1 MASSFGRRGLTSA
14 PGNTSSSAATFGS
27 ARNFGAGFD
36 DPVSDADEEAGYSP
50 QMRAFLAE
58 ERKSR
63 GAGLEPGIS
72 EIAERTSIKPKRS
85 SSGVA
90 GKNRS
95 MVLAY
100 VLWYFC
106 APFAAHRFYLG
117 VYPSAIAMAA
127 LFFVGLFGLLFE
139 YTFGLALF
147 GAWFLWVLVDLV
159 LIPKMVRATRAE
171 PDLTDVFA

>member
-14 PGNTSSSAATFGS
+14 PGNASSSAATFGS

-63 GAGLEPGIS
+63 AASAESGIS
-72 EIAERTSIKPKRS
+72 EIAERTSIKPKRATGS
-85 SSGVA
+85 VA
-90 GKNRS
+90 GTNRS

-117 VYPSAIAMAA
+117 AIQSAVTMTA
-127 LFFVGLFGLLFE
+127 LFWVGLLVMWFVPPLGLV
-139 YTFGLALF
+139 LF